1 MQRSFESSV
10 VDMRITDKKVMMTL
24 EDDISAIFQL
34 HGLTVEKEIV
44 SQEDGYTTWKIFAK
58 RRN

>member
-1 MQRSFESSV
+1 
-10 VDMRITDKKVMMTL
+10 MRITDKKVMMTL